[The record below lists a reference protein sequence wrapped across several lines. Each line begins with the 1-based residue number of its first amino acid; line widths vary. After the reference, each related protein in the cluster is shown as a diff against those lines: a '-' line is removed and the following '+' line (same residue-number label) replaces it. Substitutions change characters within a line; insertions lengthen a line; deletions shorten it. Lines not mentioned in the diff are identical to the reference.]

1 MTAVPVC
8 LTAGPS
14 GPGPRAA
21 RVPARDASA
30 APLESMP
37 TDGPMVDSFGRVH
50 SDLRISVTDR
60 CNLRCTYCMPERGMT
75 FLPRS
80 ALLTFDEILRVAA
93 VARRLGVTSL
103 RLTGG
108 EPLVRADL
116 ADLVARLA
124 SLGLDDL
131 SLTTNGMLLA
141 PLADQLA
148 AAGLHRVNISCDSLA
163 QNGSDRSAAAAS
175 LPPCWRPWMRLR
187 RRGWR
192 RSR

>member
-1 MTAVPVC
+1 M
-8 LTAGPS
+8 
-14 GPGPRAA
+14 
-21 RVPARDASA
+21 
-30 APLESMP
+30 
-37 TDGPMVDSFGRVH
+37 
-50 SDLRISVTDR
+50 
-60 CNLRCTYCMPERGMT
+60 
-75 FLPRS
+75 
-80 ALLTFDEILRVAA
+80 
-93 VARRLGVTSL
+93 
-103 RLTGG
+103 
-108 EPLVRADL
+108 RADL

-148 AAGLHRVNISCDSLA
+148 AAASTGSTSAVTHFA